1 MKKTRVLAFGLSLMA
16 LAVAAGCAS
25 QSATTRLPD
34 GQVATRIDCGRNAGG
49 LNFCFEQAGKS
60 CGAEGY
66 RIVTREGRVVSTGSA
81 AEDDSTVV
89 TNWEGYNKNSILI
102 LCGEG

>member
-1 MKKTRVLAFGLSLMA
+1 MKKNRVLAFGLSLIA
-16 LAVAAGCAS
+16 LATAVGCAP

-34 GQVATRIDCGRNAGG
+34 GQIATRIDCGRNSGG

-66 RIVTREGRVVSTGSA
+66 RIVTLDGRVVSTGGA
-81 AEDDSTVV
+81 AEKDSTVV

-102 LCGEG
+102 LCGES